1 MIDVSEPLPESTTG
15 YKTIHHLTADGRYI
29 GYVEVGY
36 LQKADLKTFKR
47 LKRKL
52 RAGQPF
58 GVQVFLDAETSGVT
72 AAALGSD
79 GLVALVEAL
88 TATFK
93 GLEARDIYLLEAVGT
108 KRIILGR
115 AIDLQDRQ

>member
-1 MIDVSEPLPESTTG
+1 MIDVSEPLPESTRG
-15 YKTIHHLTADGRYI
+15 YKTIHRLNADGRYI

-58 GVQVFLDAETSGVT
+58 GVQVFLDVEKSGVT
-72 AAALGSD
+72 AATLGSD
-79 GLVALVEAL
+79 GLFALVAAL

-93 GLEARDIYLLEAVGT
+93 GLEARDIYLIEAIGT
-108 KRIILGR
+108 KRNIIGR
-115 AIDLQDRQ
+115 AIDLHDRL

>member
-1 MIDVSEPLPESTTG
+1 MIDVSEPLPESKTG
-15 YKTIHHLTADGRYI
+15 YKTIHHLKADGRYI

-58 GVQVFLDAETSGVT
+58 GVQVFLDAEKSGVT
-72 AAALGSD
+72 AATLGSD

-88 TATFK
+88 KATFK

-108 KRIILGR
+108 KRIILGS
-115 AIDLQDRQ
+115 AIDLQDRR